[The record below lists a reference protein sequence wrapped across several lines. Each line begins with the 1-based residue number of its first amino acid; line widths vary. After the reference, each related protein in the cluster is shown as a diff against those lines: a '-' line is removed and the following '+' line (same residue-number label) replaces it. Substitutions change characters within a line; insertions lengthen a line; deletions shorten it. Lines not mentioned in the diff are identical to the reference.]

1 MNSSG
6 RDRAAVDSAASRN
19 QRTVRFLS
27 EGEARNRVG
36 NRIPSSPLVTIS
48 VKESILF

>member
-6 RDRAAVDSAASRN
+6 RDRAAVDSF
-19 QRTVRFLS
+19 RFLS

-36 NRIPSSPLVTIS
+36 NRIPSSPLVTTS
-48 VKESILF
+48 VQESILF